1 MRIFITLVLA
11 ILLGGGGTFL
21 WLYYGGFEG
30 EQEISVAFI
39 DYYVDYEE
47 TALEVE
53 QLVHLPGTEGNV
65 DRAELLTLLD
75 SILTKEMDAPHRA
88 NLAQL
93 ALTNLNTLKQ
103 EIDKAHT
110 AQAKL
115 YEVLQELDNASR
127 IFSSID
133 LRTRAE
139 KIVISARKRAELS
152 ANITSILSKNNE
164 QTYAILARILVDE
177 GELSQAHITEL
188 NSATAETEKRFSTL
202 EQLYSE
208 LVVKKKEV
216 EDMFATFVAV
226 AL

>member
-1 MRIFITLVLA
+1 MRILITLVFA
-11 ILLGGGGTFL
+11 IILGGGGTFL

-30 EQEISVAFI
+30 EQGVSVAFV
-39 DYYVDYEE
+39 DYYVTYEQVA
-47 TALEVE
+47 TEVE
-53 QLVHLPGTEGNV
+53 QLVHLPGTEENI

-75 SILTKEMDAPHRA
+75 SILTKDMEASQRA

-93 ALTNLNTLKQ
+93 ALTNLNAIKQ
-103 EIDKAHT
+103 EIDMAHI

-127 IFSSID
+127 IFSSLD
-133 LRTRAE
+133 LRNRAE

-164 QTYAILARILVDE
+164 QTNAILTRILVDE
-177 GELSQAHITEL
+177 GELSQTHITEI
-188 NSATAETEKRFSTL
+188 NSATAETEKRFDVL
-202 EQLYSE
+202 EQLYTD
-208 LVVKKKEV
+208 LTAKKKEV
-216 EDMFATFVAV
+216 EDAFATFVAV

>member
-30 EQEISVAFI
+30 EKAISVTFV
-39 DYYVDYEE
+39 DHYVNYEE
-47 TALEVE
+47 IAQEVE
-53 QLVHLPGTEGNV
+53 LLVHLPGTEGNI

-75 SILTKEMDAPHRA
+75 SILTKKMDAVQRK

-93 ALTNLNTLKQ
+93 ALTNLNTIKQ
-103 EIDKAHT
+103 EIDSAHV

-115 YEVLQELDNASR
+115 YEVLQELDDASR
-127 IFSSID
+127 VFSSID
-133 LRTRAE
+133 LRNRAE
-139 KIVISARKRAELS
+139 KIVFSARKRAELS

-164 QTYAILARILVDE
+164 QTYTILARILVDE
-177 GELSQAHITEL
+177 GELSSAHITEL
-188 NSATAETEKRFSTL
+188 NSATNETEKRFGTL

-216 EDMFATFVAV
+216 EDAFATFVAV